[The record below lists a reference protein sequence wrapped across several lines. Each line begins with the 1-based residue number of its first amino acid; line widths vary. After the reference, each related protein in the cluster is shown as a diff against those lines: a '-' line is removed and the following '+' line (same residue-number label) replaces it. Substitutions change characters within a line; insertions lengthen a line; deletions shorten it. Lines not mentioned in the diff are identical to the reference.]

1 MVIVFFYACW
11 DWLKGKSPMCF
22 EVNLR
27 LVVFM
32 LNDLLITPFFDLP
45 LTGAT
50 LLLSAINKPFA
61 YNKLQGISQLQLSN
75 P

>member
-1 MVIVFFYACW
+1 MYEKNKS
-11 DWLKGKSPMCF
+11 KGKSPMCF

-27 LVVFM
+27 LVVIM
-32 LNDLLITPFFDLP
+32 LNDIFITPFFDLP

-50 LLLSAINKPFA
+50 LLLSAIHKPFA
-61 YNKLQGISQLQLSN
+61 YNKLQGISHLQLSN